1 LKIALI
7 GASGFVGSKVLEEV
21 LSRGHEVTAICRY
34 PSKITIKADKLK
46 PVSVDVYDTELLAKV
61 LAGHDAIISAFNSGW
76 HNPRIYEDYK
86 RGYASIL
93 EAARKAGVKRIL
105 VVGGASSLILPDGKR
120 VFDVYIPEDIK
131 PGVLGPLELLDE
143 LRQDLSLD
151 WSFISPPLNLVEGPK
166 TGKFR
171 IGKDNPIFDEKGE
184 SKISVGDLAVAILDE
199 IENPQFIRQRFTV
212 GY

>member
-1 LKIALI
+1 MKIALI

-21 LSRGHEVTAICRY
+21 LSRGYEVTAICRY

-76 HNPRIYEDYK
+76 NNPRIYEDYK

-93 EAARKAGVKRIL
+93 EAAKKAGVKRIL

>member
-1 LKIALI
+1 MKIALI
-7 GASGFVGSKVLEEV
+7 GASGFVGSKVLEEA
-21 LSRGHEVTAICRY
+21 LSRGHEVTAICRD

-93 EAARKAGVKRIL
+93 EAAKKAGVKRIL